1 MREEYTRRHFHMAV
15 DQSSGA
21 MTPDY
26 TQLTSVRVP
35 LDQAADALVSPN
47 ASGRTPI
54 VVLTRRQNRINN
66 VSLLIAVVILAGGI
80 LWGVLAGNF
89 LLISAAIPLSLV
101 FFVLAIF
108 RSFLVRIPEGAYG
121 LLQQRGKY
129 LRTIESGTQI
139 LPPWIVVSHLVTR
152 RIIPFDV
159 PVNEAPTQ
167 DNVRSSVQALV
178 TFSISDPYRFVY
190 HISASDFDQV
200 FQAAC
205 QNTLRAMVRQISS
218 DEVNNLT
225 RQDTSTLRETL
236 SAASEPYGV
245 NIEHVNIIYAHPP
258 ADFVRSQEARQLAL
272 LQQQEQA
279 EQQSLALRKQTDE
292 EALSRQAVIARIQ
305 RQREE
310 LQLQIQQADIRKQVV
325 ELEAQAED
333 LRLASLQERL
343 EKYREAAE
351 WDWAGEQ
358 LGVARGLASN
368 THAVVQVGPGGAI
381 DIARAFL
388 LRDIVQEQQEPQTKT
403 NSNPVRRS
411 PSKNQLKN
419 NEGGTR

>member
-1 MREEYTRRHFHMAV
+1 MAV

-35 LDQAADALVSPN
+35 LDQAADALVSPD
-47 ASGRTPI
+47 ASGHTPI
-54 VVLTRRQNRINN
+54 VVLTRRQNRISNG
-66 VSLLIAVVILAGGI
+66 SLLIAVVILAGGI

-159 PVNEAPTQ
+159 PVQEAPTQ
-167 DNVRSSVQALV
+167 NNVRSTVQALV
-178 TFSISDPYRFVY
+178 TFTISDAYRFVY
-190 HISASDFDQV
+190 SISASDFDQV

-225 RQDTSTLRETL
+225 RRDTSELRDAL
-236 SAASEPYGV
+236 SNASEPYGV
-245 NIEHVNIIYAHPP
+245 KMVKVNIIYAHPP
-258 ADFVRSQEARQLAL
+258 VDFVRSQEARQLAL
-272 LQQQEQA
+272 LQQAEQA
-279 EQQSLALRKQTDE
+279 EQQALLQRKQTDGE
-292 EALSRQAVIARIQ
+292 TLARQAVIARVG
-305 RQREE
+305 RERDE
-310 LQLQIQQADIRKQVV
+310 LQVQVQKAEIRRRVV
-325 ELEAQAED
+325 ELEAQAEE
-333 LRLASLQERL
+333 LRLAKLQERL
-343 EKYREAAE
+343 NSYPRAAE
-351 WDWAGEQ
+351 WEWQGEQ
-358 LGVARGLASN
+358 LEVVRGLASN
-368 THAVVQVGPGGAI
+368 THAVVQMGGGSTDLAQ
-381 DIARAFL
+381 AFS
-388 LRDIVQEQQEPQTKT
+388 LRDSWQDQSVQANTDPTAPTRKTSSKSQQVHEK
-403 NSNPVRRS
+403 
-411 PSKNQLKN
+411 
-419 NEGGTR
+419 

>member
-1 MREEYTRRHFHMAV
+1 MAI
-15 DQSSGA
+15 DQSSDA
-21 MTPDY
+21 LASEY
-26 TQLTSVRVP
+26 IQLTSTRVP
-35 LDQAADALVSPN
+35 LDQAGDAFVSQD

-54 VVLTRRQNRINN
+54 VVLTQRQNRIENLP
-66 VSLLIAVVILAGGI
+66 LLIGAVILVGGI
-80 LWGVLAGNF
+80 VWAVLSGNP
-89 LLISAAIPLSLV
+89 LVGGAAVPLSLL

-129 LRTIESGTQI
+129 LRTIESGTRI
-139 LPPWIVVSHLVTR
+139 LPPWIVVSHVVTR
-152 RIIPFDV
+152 RIIPFEV

-167 DNVRSSVQALV
+167 DNVRSTLQALV

-205 QNTLRAMVRQISS
+205 QNTLRAMVRQVSS
-218 DEVNNLT
+218 DEVNSLT
-225 RQDTSTLRETL
+225 RQDTSSLRETL

-245 NIEHVNIIYAHPP
+245 NIEHVNIVYAHPP

-272 LQQQEQA
+272 LQQEEQA
-279 EQQSLALRKQTDE
+279 EQQALALRRQTDE
-292 EALSRQAVIARIQ
+292 EALSRQAVLARIE
-305 RQREE
+305 REKE
-310 LQLQIQQADIRKQVV
+310 ALQLQIQQAEIRKQVV

-333 LRLASLQERL
+333 LRLARLQERL
-343 EKYREAAE
+343 EKYRQAAE

-368 THAVVQVGPGGAI
+368 THAVVQVGSGGAT

-388 LRDIVQEQQEPQTKT
+388 LRDIIQEQQKT
-403 NSNPVRRS
+403 QPETDSKAPTRRS

-419 NEGGTR
+419 DGGESR

>member
-1 MREEYTRRHFHMAV
+1 MAV

-35 LDQAADALVSPN
+35 LDQAADALVSPD
-47 ASGRTPI
+47 ASGHTPI
-54 VVLTRRQNRINN
+54 VVLTRRQNRISNG
-66 VSLLIAVVILAGGI
+66 SLLIAVVILAGGI

-159 PVNEAPTQ
+159 PVQEAPTQ
-167 DNVRSSVQALV
+167 DNVRSTVQALV
-178 TFSISDPYRFVY
+178 TFTISDAYRFVY
-190 HISASDFDQV
+190 SISASDFDQV

-225 RQDTSTLRETL
+225 RRDTSELRDAL
-236 SAASEPYGV
+236 SNASEPYGV
-245 NIEHVNIIYAHPP
+245 KMVKVNIIYAHPP
-258 ADFVRSQEARQLAL
+258 VDFVRSQEARQLAM
-272 LQQQEQA
+272 LQQAEQA
-279 EQQSLALRKQTDE
+279 EQQALLQRKQTDGE
-292 EALSRQAVIARIQ
+292 TLARQAVIARVG
-305 RQREE
+305 RERDE
-310 LQLQIQQADIRKQVV
+310 LQVQVQKAEIRRRVV
-325 ELEAQAED
+325 ELEAQAEE
-333 LRLASLQERL
+333 LRISKLQERL
-343 EKYREAAE
+343 NSYPRAAE
-351 WDWAGEQ
+351 WEWQGEQ
-358 LGVARGLASN
+358 LEVVRGLASN
-368 THAVVQVGPGGAI
+368 THAVVQMGGGSTDLAQ
-381 DIARAFL
+381 AFS
-388 LRDIVQEQQEPQTKT
+388 LRDSWQDQSVQANTDPTAPTRKTSSKSQQVHEK
-403 NSNPVRRS
+403 
-411 PSKNQLKN
+411 
-419 NEGGTR
+419 

>member
-1 MREEYTRRHFHMAV
+1 MAV

-35 LDQAADALVSPN
+35 LDQAADALVSPD

-54 VVLTRRQNRINN
+54 VVLTRRQNRISN
-66 VSLLIAVVILAGGI
+66 VSLLIAVLILAGGI
-80 LWGVLAGNF
+80 LWSVLAGNF

-159 PVNEAPTQ
+159 PVQEAPTQ
-167 DNVRSSVQALV
+167 NNVRSTVQALV
-178 TFSISDPYRFVY
+178 TFTISDAYRFVY
-190 HISASDFDQV
+190 SISASDFDQV

-225 RQDTSTLRETL
+225 RRDTSELRDAL
-236 SAASEPYGV
+236 SNASEPYGV
-245 NIEHVNIIYAHPP
+245 KMVKVNIIYAHPP
-258 ADFVRSQEARQLAL
+258 VDFVRSQEARQLAM
-272 LQQQEQA
+272 LQQAEQA
-279 EQQSLALRKQTDE
+279 EQQALLQRKQTDGE
-292 EALSRQAVIARIQ
+292 TLARQAVIARVG
-305 RQREE
+305 RERDE
-310 LQLQIQQADIRKQVV
+310 LQVQVQKAEIRRRVV
-325 ELEAQAED
+325 ELEAEAEE
-333 LRLASLQERL
+333 LRLSKLQERL
-343 EKYREAAE
+343 NSYPRAAE
-351 WDWAGEQ
+351 WEWAGEQ
-358 LGVARGLASN
+358 LEVARGLASN
-368 THAVVQVGPGGAI
+368 THAVVQMGGGSTDLAQ
-381 DIARAFL
+381 AFS
-388 LRDIVQEQQEPQTKT
+388 LRDSWQGQSVQANTDPTAPTRKTSSKSQQVHEK
-403 NSNPVRRS
+403 
-411 PSKNQLKN
+411 
-419 NEGGTR
+419 

>member
-1 MREEYTRRHFHMAV
+1 MAV

-21 MTPDY
+21 IPPDY

-35 LDQAADALVSPN
+35 LDQAADALVSPD
-47 ASGRTPI
+47 ASGHTPI
-54 VVLTRRQNRINN
+54 VVLTRRQNRISNG
-66 VSLLIAVVILAGGI
+66 SLLIAVVILAGGI

-159 PVNEAPTQ
+159 PVQEAPTQ
-167 DNVRSSVQALV
+167 DNVRSTVQALV
-178 TFSISDPYRFVY
+178 TFTISDAYRFVY
-190 HISASDFDQV
+190 SISASDFDQV

-225 RQDTSTLRETL
+225 RRDTSELRDAL
-236 SAASEPYGV
+236 SNASEPYGV
-245 NIEHVNIIYAHPP
+245 KMVKVNIIYAHPP
-258 ADFVRSQEARQLAL
+258 VDFVRSQEARQLAM
-272 LQQQEQA
+272 LQQAEQA
-279 EQQSLALRKQTDE
+279 EQQALLQRKQTDGE
-292 EALSRQAVIARIQ
+292 TLARQAVIARVG
-305 RQREE
+305 RERDE
-310 LQLQIQQADIRKQVV
+310 LQVQVQKAEIRRRVV
-325 ELEAQAED
+325 ELEAQAEE
-333 LRLASLQERL
+333 LRISKLQERL
-343 EKYREAAE
+343 NSYPRAAE
-351 WDWAGEQ
+351 WEWQGEQ
-358 LGVARGLASN
+358 LEVVRGLASN
-368 THAVVQVGPGGAI
+368 THAVVQMGGGSTDLAQ
-381 DIARAFL
+381 AFS
-388 LRDIVQEQQEPQTKT
+388 LRDSWQDQSVQANTDPTAPTRKTSSKSQQVHEK
-403 NSNPVRRS
+403 
-411 PSKNQLKN
+411 
-419 NEGGTR
+419 

>member
-1 MREEYTRRHFHMAV
+1 MAV

-35 LDQAADALVSPN
+35 LDQAADALVSPD
-47 ASGRTPI
+47 ASGHTPI
-54 VVLTRRQNRINN
+54 VVLTRRQNRISNG
-66 VSLLIAVVILAGGI
+66 SLLIAVVILAGGI

-159 PVNEAPTQ
+159 PVQEAPTQ
-167 DNVRSSVQALV
+167 NNVRSTVQALV
-178 TFSISDPYRFVY
+178 TFTISDAYRFVY
-190 HISASDFDQV
+190 SISASDFDQV

-225 RQDTSTLRETL
+225 RRDTSELRDAL
-236 SAASEPYGV
+236 SNASEPYGV
-245 NIEHVNIIYAHPP
+245 KMVKVNIIYAHPP
-258 ADFVRSQEARQLAL
+258 VDFVRSQEARQLAM
-272 LQQQEQA
+272 LQQAEQA
-279 EQQSLALRKQTDE
+279 EQQALLQRKQTDGE
-292 EALSRQAVIARIQ
+292 TLARQAVIARVG
-305 RQREE
+305 RERDE
-310 LQLQIQQADIRKQVV
+310 LQVQVQKAEIRRRVV
-325 ELEAQAED
+325 ELEAQAEE
-333 LRLASLQERL
+333 LRISKLQERL
-343 EKYREAAE
+343 NSYPRAAE
-351 WDWAGEQ
+351 WEWQGEQ
-358 LGVARGLASN
+358 LEVVRGLASN
-368 THAVVQVGPGGAI
+368 THAVVQMGGGSTDLAQ
-381 DIARAFL
+381 AFS
-388 LRDIVQEQQEPQTKT
+388 LRDSWQDQSVQANTDPTAPTRKTSSKSQQVHEK
-403 NSNPVRRS
+403 
-411 PSKNQLKN
+411 
-419 NEGGTR
+419 

>member
-1 MREEYTRRHFHMAV
+1 MAV

-21 MTPDY
+21 IPPDY

-35 LDQAADALVSPN
+35 LDQAADALVSPD

-54 VVLTRRQNRINN
+54 VVLTRRQNRISN
-66 VSLLIAVVILAGGI
+66 VSLLIAVLILAGGI
-80 LWGVLAGNF
+80 LWSVLAGNF

-159 PVNEAPTQ
+159 PVQEAPTQ
-167 DNVRSSVQALV
+167 DNVRSTVQALV
-178 TFSISDPYRFVY
+178 TFTISDAYRFVY
-190 HISASDFDQV
+190 SISASDFDQV

-225 RQDTSTLRETL
+225 RRDTSELRDAL
-236 SAASEPYGV
+236 SNASEPYGV
-245 NIEHVNIIYAHPP
+245 KMVKVNIIYAHPP
-258 ADFVRSQEARQLAL
+258 VDFVRSQEARQLAM
-272 LQQQEQA
+272 LQQAEQA
-279 EQQSLALRKQTDE
+279 EQQALLQRKQTDGE
-292 EALSRQAVIARIQ
+292 TLARQAVIARVG
-305 RQREE
+305 RERDE
-310 LQLQIQQADIRKQVV
+310 LQVQVQKAEIRRRVV
-325 ELEAQAED
+325 ELEAQAEE
-333 LRLASLQERL
+333 LRLSKLQERL
-343 EKYREAAE
+343 NSYPRAAE
-351 WDWAGEQ
+351 WEWQGEQ
-358 LGVARGLASN
+358 LEVARGLASN
-368 THAVVQVGPGGAI
+368 THAVVQMGGGSTDLAQ
-381 DIARAFL
+381 AFS
-388 LRDIVQEQQEPQTKT
+388 LRDSWQDQSVQANTDPTAPTRKTSSKSQQVHEK
-403 NSNPVRRS
+403 
-411 PSKNQLKN
+411 
-419 NEGGTR
+419 

>member
-1 MREEYTRRHFHMAV
+1 MREEYTRRHFPMAV

-35 LDQAADALVSPN
+35 LDQAADAFVSPD

-54 VVLTRRQNRINN
+54 VVLTRRQNRISN
-66 VSLLIAVVILAGGI
+66 VSLLIAVLILAGGI
-80 LWGVLAGNF
+80 LWSVLAGNF

-159 PVNEAPTQ
+159 PVQEAPTQ
-167 DNVRSSVQALV
+167 NNVRSTVQALV
-178 TFSISDPYRFVY
+178 TFTISDAYRFVY
-190 HISASDFDQV
+190 SISASDFDQV

-225 RQDTSTLRETL
+225 RRDT
-236 SAASEPYGV
+236 SEPYGV
-245 NIEHVNIIYAHPP
+245 KMVKVNIIYAHPP
-258 ADFVRSQEARQLAL
+258 VDFVRSQEARQLAM
-272 LQQQEQA
+272 LQQAEQA
-279 EQQSLALRKQTDE
+279 EQQALLQRKQTDGE
-292 EALSRQAVIARIQ
+292 TLARQAVIARVG
-305 RQREE
+305 RERDE
-310 LQLQIQQADIRKQVV
+310 LQVQVQKAEIRRRVV
-325 ELEAQAED
+325 ELEAQAEE
-333 LRLASLQERL
+333 LRISKLQERL
-343 EKYREAAE
+343 NSYPRAAE
-351 WDWAGEQ
+351 WEWQGEQ
-358 LGVARGLASN
+358 LEVVRGLASN
-368 THAVVQVGPGGAI
+368 THAVVQMGGGSTDLAQ
-381 DIARAFL
+381 AFS
-388 LRDIVQEQQEPQTKT
+388 LRDSWQDQSVQANTDPTAPTRKTSSKSQQVHEK
-403 NSNPVRRS
+403 
-411 PSKNQLKN
+411 
-419 NEGGTR
+419 

>member
-1 MREEYTRRHFHMAV
+1 MAV

-35 LDQAADALVSPN
+35 LDQAADALVSPD

-54 VVLTRRQNRINN
+54 VVLTRRQNRISN
-66 VSLLIAVVILAGGI
+66 VSLLIAVLILAGGI
-80 LWGVLAGNF
+80 LWSVLAGNF

-159 PVNEAPTQ
+159 PVQEAPTQ
-167 DNVRSSVQALV
+167 DNVRSTVQALV
-178 TFSISDPYRFVY
+178 TFTISDAYRFVY
-190 HISASDFDQV
+190 SISASDFDQV

-225 RQDTSTLRETL
+225 RRDTSELRDAL
-236 SAASEPYGV
+236 SNASEPYGV
-245 NIEHVNIIYAHPP
+245 KMVKVNIIYAHPP
-258 ADFVRSQEARQLAL
+258 VDFVRSQEARQLAM
-272 LQQQEQA
+272 LQQAEQA
-279 EQQSLALRKQTDE
+279 EQQALLQRKQTDGE
-292 EALSRQAVIARIQ
+292 TLARQAVIARVG
-305 RQREE
+305 RERDE
-310 LQLQIQQADIRKQVV
+310 LQVQVQKAEIRRRVV
-325 ELEAQAED
+325 ELEAQAEE
-333 LRLASLQERL
+333 LRISKLQERL
-343 EKYREAAE
+343 NSYPRAAE
-351 WDWAGEQ
+351 WEWQGEQ
-358 LGVARGLASN
+358 LEVVRGLASN
-368 THAVVQVGPGGAI
+368 THAVVQMGGGSTDLAQ
-381 DIARAFL
+381 AFS
-388 LRDIVQEQQEPQTKT
+388 LRDSWQDQSVQANTDPTA
-403 NSNPVRRS
+403 P
-411 PSKNQLKN
+411 
-419 NEGGTR
+419 TR

>member
-1 MREEYTRRHFHMAV
+1 MAV

-35 LDQAADALVSPN
+35 LDQAADAFVSPD

-54 VVLTRRQNRINN
+54 VVLTRRQNRISN
-66 VSLLIAVVILAGGI
+66 VSLLIAVLILAGGI
-80 LWGVLAGNF
+80 LWSVLAGNF

-159 PVNEAPTQ
+159 PVQEAPTQ
-167 DNVRSSVQALV
+167 NNVRSTVQALV
-178 TFSISDPYRFVY
+178 TFTISDAYRFVY
-190 HISASDFDQV
+190 SISASDFDQV

-225 RQDTSTLRETL
+225 RRDTSELRDAL
-236 SAASEPYGV
+236 SNASEPYGV
-245 NIEHVNIIYAHPP
+245 KMVKVNIIYAHPP
-258 ADFVRSQEARQLAL
+258 VDFVRSQEARQLAM
-272 LQQQEQA
+272 LQQAEQA
-279 EQQSLALRKQTDE
+279 EQQALLQRKQTDGE
-292 EALSRQAVIARIQ
+292 TLARQAVIARVE
-305 RQREE
+305 RERDE
-310 LQLQIQQADIRKQVV
+310 LQEQVQKAEIRRHVV
-325 ELEAQAED
+325 ELEAEAEE
-333 LRLASLQERL
+333 LRLAKLQERL
-343 EKYREAAE
+343 NSYPRAAE
-351 WDWAGEQ
+351 WEWAGEQ
-358 LGVARGLASN
+358 LEVARGLASN
-368 THAVVQVGPGGAI
+368 THAVVQMGGGSTDLAQ
-381 DIARAFL
+381 AFS
-388 LRDIVQEQQEPQTKT
+388 LRDSWQDQSVQANTDPTAPTRKTSSKSQQVHEK
-403 NSNPVRRS
+403 
-411 PSKNQLKN
+411 
-419 NEGGTR
+419 

>member
-1 MREEYTRRHFHMAV
+1 MAV

-35 LDQAADALVSPN
+35 LDQAADAFVSPD

-54 VVLTRRQNRINN
+54 VVLTRRQNRISN
-66 VSLLIAVVILAGGI
+66 VSLLIAVLILAGGI
-80 LWGVLAGNF
+80 LWSVLAGNF

-159 PVNEAPTQ
+159 PVQEAPTQ
-167 DNVRSSVQALV
+167 NNVRSTVQALV
-178 TFSISDPYRFVY
+178 TFTISDAYRFVY
-190 HISASDFDQV
+190 SISASDFDQV

-225 RQDTSTLRETL
+225 RRDTSELRDAL
-236 SAASEPYGV
+236 SNASEPYGV
-245 NIEHVNIIYAHPP
+245 KMVKVNIIYAHPP
-258 ADFVRSQEARQLAL
+258 VDFVRSQEARQLAM
-272 LQQQEQA
+272 LQQAEQA
-279 EQQSLALRKQTDE
+279 EQQALLQRKQTDGE
-292 EALSRQAVIARIQ
+292 TLARQAVIARVG
-305 RQREE
+305 RERDE
-310 LQLQIQQADIRKQVV
+310 LQVQVQKAEIRRRVV
-325 ELEAQAED
+325 ELEAQAEE
-333 LRLASLQERL
+333 LRISKLQERL
-343 EKYREAAE
+343 NSYPRAAE
-351 WDWAGEQ
+351 WEWQGEQ
-358 LGVARGLASN
+358 LEVVRGLASN
-368 THAVVQVGPGGAI
+368 THAVVQMGGGSTDLAQ
-381 DIARAFL
+381 AFS
-388 LRDIVQEQQEPQTKT
+388 LRDSWQDQSVQANTDPTAPTRKTSSKSQQVHEK
-403 NSNPVRRS
+403 
-411 PSKNQLKN
+411 
-419 NEGGTR
+419 

>member
-1 MREEYTRRHFHMAV
+1 MAV

-21 MTPDY
+21 IPPDY

-35 LDQAADALVSPN
+35 LDQAADALVSPD

-54 VVLTRRQNRINN
+54 VVLTRRQNRISN
-66 VSLLIAVVILAGGI
+66 VSLLIAVLILAGGI
-80 LWGVLAGNF
+80 LWSVLAGNF

-159 PVNEAPTQ
+159 PVQEAPTQ
-167 DNVRSSVQALV
+167 NNVRSTVQALV
-178 TFSISDPYRFVY
+178 TFTISDAYRFVY
-190 HISASDFDQV
+190 SISASDFDQV

-225 RQDTSTLRETL
+225 RRDTSELRDAL
-236 SAASEPYGV
+236 SNASEPYGV
-245 NIEHVNIIYAHPP
+245 KMVKVNIIYAHPP
-258 ADFVRSQEARQLAL
+258 VDFVRSQEARQLAM
-272 LQQQEQA
+272 LQQAEQA
-279 EQQSLALRKQTDE
+279 EQQALLQRKQTDGE
-292 EALSRQAVIARIQ
+292 TLARQAVIARVG
-305 RQREE
+305 RERDE
-310 LQLQIQQADIRKQVV
+310 LQVQVQKAEIRRRVV
-325 ELEAQAED
+325 ELEAQAEE
-333 LRLASLQERL
+333 LRISKLQERL
-343 EKYREAAE
+343 NSYPRAAE
-351 WDWAGEQ
+351 WEWQGEQ
-358 LGVARGLASN
+358 LEVVRGLASN
-368 THAVVQVGPGGAI
+368 THAVVQMGGGSTDLAQ
-381 DIARAFL
+381 AFS
-388 LRDIVQEQQEPQTKT
+388 LRDSWQDQSVQANTDPTAPTRKTSSKSQQVHEK
-403 NSNPVRRS
+403 
-411 PSKNQLKN
+411 
-419 NEGGTR
+419 

>member
-1 MREEYTRRHFHMAV
+1 MAV

-26 TQLTSVRVP
+26 TQLTSLRVP
-35 LDQAADALVSPN
+35 LDQAADALVSPD

-54 VVLTRRQNRINN
+54 VVLTRRQNRISN
-66 VSLLIAVVILAGGI
+66 VSLLIAVLILAGGI
-80 LWGVLAGNF
+80 LWSVLAGNF

-159 PVNEAPTQ
+159 PVQEAPTQ
-167 DNVRSSVQALV
+167 NNVRSTVQALV
-178 TFSISDPYRFVY
+178 TFTISDAYRFVY
-190 HISASDFDQV
+190 SISASDFDQV

-225 RQDTSTLRETL
+225 RQDTSELRDAL
-236 SAASEPYGV
+236 SNASEPYGV
-245 NIEHVNIIYAHPP
+245 KMVKVNIIYAHPP
-258 ADFVRSQEARQLAL
+258 VDFVRSQEARQLAM
-272 LQQQEQA
+272 LQQAEQA
-279 EQQSLALRKQTDE
+279 EQQALLQRKQTDGE
-292 EALSRQAVIARIQ
+292 TLARQAVIARVG
-305 RQREE
+305 RERDE
-310 LQLQIQQADIRKQVV
+310 LQVQVQKAEIRRRVV
-325 ELEAQAED
+325 ELEAQAEE
-333 LRLASLQERL
+333 LRLAKLQERL
-343 EKYREAAE
+343 NSYPRAAE
-351 WDWAGEQ
+351 WEWQGEQ
-358 LGVARGLASN
+358 LEVVRGLASN
-368 THAVVQVGPGGAI
+368 THAVVQMGGGSTDLAQ
-381 DIARAFL
+381 AFS
-388 LRDIVQEQQEPQTKT
+388 LRDSWQDQSVQANTDPTAPTRKTSSKSQQVHEK
-403 NSNPVRRS
+403 
-411 PSKNQLKN
+411 
-419 NEGGTR
+419 

>member
-1 MREEYTRRHFHMAV
+1 MAV

-35 LDQAADALVSPN
+35 LDQAADAFVSPD

-54 VVLTRRQNRINN
+54 VVLTRRQNRISN
-66 VSLLIAVVILAGGI
+66 VSLLITVLILAGGI
-80 LWGVLAGNF
+80 LWSVLAGNF

-159 PVNEAPTQ
+159 PVQEAPTQ
-167 DNVRSSVQALV
+167 NNVRSTVQALV
-178 TFSISDPYRFVY
+178 TFTISDAYRFVY
-190 HISASDFDQV
+190 SISASDFDQV

-225 RQDTSTLRETL
+225 RRDTSELRDAL
-236 SAASEPYGV
+236 SNASEPYGV
-245 NIEHVNIIYAHPP
+245 KMVKVNIIYAHPP
-258 ADFVRSQEARQLAL
+258 VDFVRSQEARQLAM
-272 LQQQEQA
+272 LQQAEQA
-279 EQQSLALRKQTDE
+279 EQQALLQRKQTDGE
-292 EALSRQAVIARIQ
+292 TLARQAVIARVG
-305 RQREE
+305 RERDE
-310 LQLQIQQADIRKQVV
+310 LQVQVQKAEIRRRVV
-325 ELEAQAED
+325 ELEAQAEE
-333 LRLASLQERL
+333 LRISKLQERL
-343 EKYREAAE
+343 NSYPRAAE
-351 WDWAGEQ
+351 WEWQGEQ
-358 LGVARGLASN
+358 LEVVRGLASN
-368 THAVVQVGPGGAI
+368 THAVVQMGGGSTDLAQ
-381 DIARAFL
+381 AFS
-388 LRDIVQEQQEPQTKT
+388 LRDSWQDQSVQANTDPTAPTRKTSSKSQQVHEK
-403 NSNPVRRS
+403 
-411 PSKNQLKN
+411 
-419 NEGGTR
+419 

>member
-1 MREEYTRRHFHMAV
+1 MAV

-35 LDQAADALVSPN
+35 LDQAADALVSPD
-47 ASGRTPI
+47 ASGHTPI
-54 VVLTRRQNRINN
+54 VVLTRRQNRISNG
-66 VSLLIAVVILAGGI
+66 SLLIAVVILAGGI

-159 PVNEAPTQ
+159 PVQEAPTQ
-167 DNVRSSVQALV
+167 NNVRSTVQALV
-178 TFSISDPYRFVY
+178 TFTISDAYRFVY
-190 HISASDFDQV
+190 SISASDFDQV

-225 RQDTSTLRETL
+225 RRDTSELRDAL
-236 SAASEPYGV
+236 SNASEPYGV
-245 NIEHVNIIYAHPP
+245 KMVKVNIIYAHPP
-258 ADFVRSQEARQLAL
+258 VDFVRSQEARQLAM
-272 LQQQEQA
+272 LQQAEQA
-279 EQQSLALRKQTDE
+279 EQQALLQRKQTDGE
-292 EALSRQAVIARIQ
+292 TLARQAVIARVG
-305 RQREE
+305 RERDE
-310 LQLQIQQADIRKQVV
+310 LQVQVQKAEIRRRVV
-325 ELEAQAED
+325 ELEAEAEE
-333 LRLASLQERL
+333 LRLSKLQERL
-343 EKYREAAE
+343 NSYPRAAE
-351 WDWAGEQ
+351 WEWQGEQ
-358 LGVARGLASN
+358 LEVVRGLASN
-368 THAVVQVGPGGAI
+368 THAVVQMGGGSTDLAQ
-381 DIARAFL
+381 AFS
-388 LRDIVQEQQEPQTKT
+388 LRDSWQDQSVQANTDPTAPTRKTSSKSQQVHEK
-403 NSNPVRRS
+403 
-411 PSKNQLKN
+411 
-419 NEGGTR
+419 

>member
-1 MREEYTRRHFHMAV
+1 MAI
-15 DQSSGA
+15 DQSSGVPTA
-21 MTPDY
+21 EY
-26 TQLTSVRVP
+26 IQLSSARVP
-35 LDQAADALVSPN
+35 LEQAGDALESQD

-54 VVLTRRQNRINN
+54 VVLTQRQNRINN
-66 VSLLIAVVILAGGI
+66 VLLLMGIVILVGGIVWAVVSGNPLLGGAAVP
-80 LWGVLAGNF
+80 LF
-89 LLISAAIPLSLV
+89 LI
-101 FFVLAIF
+101 FMVLAIF
-108 RSFLVRIPEGAYG
+108 RSFLVRIPEGTYG

-139 LPPWIVVSHLVTR
+139 LPPWIVVSHVVTR
-152 RIIPFDV
+152 RIIPFEV
-159 PVNEAPTQ
+159 PINEAPTQ
-167 DNVRSSVQALV
+167 DNVRSTVQALI

-205 QNTLRAMVRQISS
+205 QNTFRAMVRQINS

-225 RQDTSTLRETL
+225 RQDTSMLRETL
-236 SAASEPYGV
+236 NAASEPYGV
-245 NIEHVNIIYAHPP
+245 SIEHVNIIFAHPP
-258 ADFVRSQEARQLAL
+258 ADFVRSQETRQLAY
-272 LQQQEQA
+272 LQQAEQA
-279 EQQSLALRKQTDE
+279 EQQSLSLRKQTDE

-305 RQREE
+305 REQEE
-310 LQLQIQQADIRKQVV
+310 LQLQIQQAEIRKQVV

-333 LRLASLQERL
+333 LRLARLQERL

-368 THAVVQVGPGGAI
+368 THAVVQVGPGDAT

-388 LRDIVQEQQEPQTKT
+388 LRDIRQEQQEPQTKT
-403 NSNPVRRS
+403 DSNPVRRS

>member
-1 MREEYTRRHFHMAV
+1 MAV

-35 LDQAADALVSPN
+35 LDQAADALVSPD
-47 ASGRTPI
+47 ASGHTPI
-54 VVLTRRQNRINN
+54 VVLTRRQNRISNG
-66 VSLLIAVVILAGGI
+66 SLLIAVVILAGGI

-159 PVNEAPTQ
+159 PVQEAPTQ
-167 DNVRSSVQALV
+167 NNVRSTVQALV
-178 TFSISDPYRFVY
+178 TFTISDAYRFVY
-190 HISASDFDQV
+190 SISASDFDQV

-225 RQDTSTLRETL
+225 RRDTSELRDAL
-236 SAASEPYGV
+236 SNASEPYGV
-245 NIEHVNIIYAHPP
+245 KMVKVNIIYAHPP
-258 ADFVRSQEARQLAL
+258 VDFVRSQEARQLAM
-272 LQQQEQA
+272 LQQAEQA
-279 EQQSLALRKQTDE
+279 EQQALLQRKQTDGE
-292 EALSRQAVIARIQ
+292 TLARQAVIARVG
-305 RQREE
+305 RERDE
-310 LQLQIQQADIRKQVV
+310 LQVQVQKAEIRRRVV
-325 ELEAQAED
+325 ELEAQAEE
-333 LRLASLQERL
+333 LRLSKLQERL
-343 EKYREAAE
+343 NSYPRAAE
-351 WDWAGEQ
+351 WEWQGEQ
-358 LGVARGLASN
+358 LEVVRGLASN
-368 THAVVQVGPGGAI
+368 THAVVQMGGGSTDLAQ
-381 DIARAFL
+381 AFS
-388 LRDIVQEQQEPQTKT
+388 LRDSWQDQSVQANTDPTAPTRKTSSKSQQVHEK
-403 NSNPVRRS
+403 
-411 PSKNQLKN
+411 
-419 NEGGTR
+419 

>member
-1 MREEYTRRHFHMAV
+1 MAV

-35 LDQAADALVSPN
+35 LDQAADALVSPD

-54 VVLTRRQNRINN
+54 VVLTRRQNRISN
-66 VSLLIAVVILAGGI
+66 VSLLIAVLILAGGI
-80 LWGVLAGNF
+80 LWSVLAGNF

-159 PVNEAPTQ
+159 PVQEAPTQ
-167 DNVRSSVQALV
+167 DNVRSTVQALV
-178 TFSISDPYRFVY
+178 TFTISDAYRFVY
-190 HISASDFDQV
+190 SISASDFDQV

-225 RQDTSTLRETL
+225 RRDTSELRDAL
-236 SAASEPYGV
+236 SNASEPYGV
-245 NIEHVNIIYAHPP
+245 KMVKVNIIYAHPP
-258 ADFVRSQEARQLAL
+258 VDFVRSQEARQLAM
-272 LQQQEQA
+272 LQQAEQA
-279 EQQSLALRKQTDE
+279 EQQALLQRKQTDGE
-292 EALSRQAVIARIQ
+292 TLARQAVIARVG
-305 RQREE
+305 RERDE
-310 LQLQIQQADIRKQVV
+310 LQVQVQKAEIRRRVV
-325 ELEAQAED
+325 ELEAQAEE
-333 LRLASLQERL
+333 LRISKLQERL
-343 EKYREAAE
+343 NSYPRAAE
-351 WDWAGEQ
+351 WEWQGEQ
-358 LGVARGLASN
+358 LEVVRGLASN
-368 THAVVQVGPGGAI
+368 THAVVQMGGGSTDLAQ
-381 DIARAFL
+381 AFS
-388 LRDIVQEQQEPQTKT
+388 LRDSWQDKSVQANTDTPPTWKTSSKSPQA
-403 NSNPVRRS
+403 
-411 PSKNQLKN
+411 
-419 NEGGTR
+419 NEK

>member
-1 MREEYTRRHFHMAV
+1 MAV

-35 LDQAADALVSPN
+35 LDQAADALVSPD

-54 VVLTRRQNRINN
+54 VVLTRRQNRISN
-66 VSLLIAVVILAGGI
+66 VSLLIAVLILAGGI
-80 LWGVLAGNF
+80 LWSVLAGNF

-159 PVNEAPTQ
+159 PVQEAPTQ
-167 DNVRSSVQALV
+167 NNVRSTVQALV
-178 TFSISDPYRFVY
+178 TFTISDAYRFVY
-190 HISASDFDQV
+190 SISASDFDQV

-225 RQDTSTLRETL
+225 RQDTSELRDAL
-236 SAASEPYGV
+236 SNASEPYGV
-245 NIEHVNIIYAHPP
+245 KMVKVNIIYAHPP
-258 ADFVRSQEARQLAL
+258 VDFVRSQEARQLAM
-272 LQQQEQA
+272 LQQAEQA
-279 EQQSLALRKQTDE
+279 EQQALLQRKQTDGE
-292 EALSRQAVIARIQ
+292 TLARQAVIARVG
-305 RQREE
+305 RERDE
-310 LQLQIQQADIRKQVV
+310 LQVQVQKAEIRRRVV
-325 ELEAQAED
+325 ELEAEAEE
-333 LRLASLQERL
+333 LRLSKLQERL
-343 EKYREAAE
+343 NSYPRAAE
-351 WDWAGEQ
+351 WEWAGEQ
-358 LGVARGLASN
+358 LEVARGLASN
-368 THAVVQVGPGGAI
+368 THAVVQMGGGSTDLAQ
-381 DIARAFL
+381 AFS
-388 LRDIVQEQQEPQTKT
+388 LRDSWQDQSVQANTDPTAPTRKTSSKSQQVHEK
-403 NSNPVRRS
+403 
-411 PSKNQLKN
+411 
-419 NEGGTR
+419 

>member
-1 MREEYTRRHFHMAV
+1 MAV

-21 MTPDY
+21 IPPDY

-35 LDQAADALVSPN
+35 LDQAADALVSPD

-54 VVLTRRQNRINN
+54 VVLTRRQNRISN
-66 VSLLIAVVILAGGI
+66 VSLLIAVLILAGGI
-80 LWGVLAGNF
+80 LWSVLAGNF

-159 PVNEAPTQ
+159 PVQEAPTQ
-167 DNVRSSVQALV
+167 DNVRSTVQALV
-178 TFSISDPYRFVY
+178 TFTISDAYRFVY
-190 HISASDFDQV
+190 SISASDFDQV

-225 RQDTSTLRETL
+225 RRDTSELRDAL
-236 SAASEPYGV
+236 SNASEPYGV
-245 NIEHVNIIYAHPP
+245 KMVKVNIIYAHPP
-258 ADFVRSQEARQLAL
+258 VDFVRSQEARQLAM
-272 LQQQEQA
+272 LQQAEQA
-279 EQQSLALRKQTDE
+279 EQQALLQRKQTDGE
-292 EALSRQAVIARIQ
+292 TLARQAVIARVG
-305 RQREE
+305 RERDE
-310 LQLQIQQADIRKQVV
+310 LQVQVQKAEIRRRVV
-325 ELEAQAED
+325 ELEAQAEE
-333 LRLASLQERL
+333 LRLAKLQERL
-343 EKYREAAE
+343 NSYPRAAE
-351 WDWAGEQ
+351 WEWQGEQ
-358 LGVARGLASN
+358 LEVVRGLASN
-368 THAVVQVGPGGAI
+368 THAVVQMGGGSTDLAQ
-381 DIARAFL
+381 AFS
-388 LRDIVQEQQEPQTKT
+388 LRDSWQDQSVQANTDPTAPTRKTSSKSQQVHEK
-403 NSNPVRRS
+403 
-411 PSKNQLKN
+411 
-419 NEGGTR
+419 

>member
-1 MREEYTRRHFHMAV
+1 MAV

-21 MTPDY
+21 FAPEY

-35 LDQAADALVSPN
+35 LDQAADAFVSPD

-54 VVLTRRQNRINN
+54 VVLTRRQNRIGN
-66 VSLLIAVVILAGGI
+66 VPMLIGVVILVGGI
-80 LWGVLAGNF
+80 LWGLLAGNA
-89 LLISAAIPLSLV
+89 LLISAAVVLGLV

-159 PVNEAPTQ
+159 PVQEAPTQ
-167 DNVRSSVQALV
+167 NNVRSTVQALV
-178 TFSISDPYRFVY
+178 TFTISDAYRFVY
-190 HISASDFDQV
+190 SISASDFDQV

-225 RQDTSTLRETL
+225 RRDTSELRDAL
-236 SAASEPYGV
+236 SNASEPYGV
-245 NIEHVNIIYAHPP
+245 KMVKVNIIYAHPP
-258 ADFVRSQEARQLAL
+258 VDFVRSQEARQLAM
-272 LQQQEQA
+272 LQQAEQA
-279 EQQSLALRKQTDE
+279 EQQALLQRKQTDGE
-292 EALSRQAVIARIQ
+292 TLARQAVIARVG
-305 RQREE
+305 RERDE
-310 LQLQIQQADIRKQVV
+310 LQVQVQKAEIRRRVV
-325 ELEAQAED
+325 ELEAEAEE
-333 LRLASLQERL
+333 LRLSKLQERL
-343 EKYREAAE
+343 NSYPRAAE
-351 WDWAGEQ
+351 WEWAGEQ

-368 THAVVQVGPGGAI
+368 THAVVQTSGGGTT

-388 LRDIVQEQQEPQTKT
+388 LRDIWQDKSVQANTDTPPTWKTSSKSPQA
-403 NSNPVRRS
+403 
-411 PSKNQLKN
+411 
-419 NEGGTR
+419 NEK

>member
-1 MREEYTRRHFHMAV
+1 MAI

-21 MTPDY
+21 ITPNDA
-26 TQLTSVRVP
+26 QLTSVRVP
-35 LDQAADALVSPN
+35 LDQAADALVSPD

-54 VVLTRRQNRINN
+54 VVLTRRQNRISN

-80 LWGVLAGNF
+80 LWGVLAGNP

-159 PVNEAPTQ
+159 PVQEAPTQ
-167 DNVRSSVQALV
+167 DNVRSTVQALV
-178 TFSISDPYRFVY
+178 TFTISDAYRFVY
-190 HISASDFDQV
+190 SVSASDFDQV

-225 RQDTSTLRETL
+225 RLDTSELRDAL
-236 SAASEPYGV
+236 SNASEPYGV
-245 NIEHVNIIYAHPP
+245 KMVKVNIIYAHPP
-258 ADFVRSQEARQLAL
+258 VDFVRSQEARQLAM
-272 LQQQEQA
+272 LQQVEQM
-279 EQQSLALRKQTDE
+279 EQQSLTQRKQTDAE
-292 EALSRQAVIARIQ
+292 VLARQAVIARVE
-305 RQREE
+305 RERDE
-310 LQLQIQQADIRKQVV
+310 LQEQVQKAEIRRHVV
-325 ELEAQAED
+325 ELEAEAEE
-333 LRLASLQERL
+333 LRLAKLQERL
-343 EKYREAAE
+343 NSYPRAAE
-351 WDWAGEQ
+351 WEWAGEQ

-368 THAVVQVGPGGAI
+368 THAVVQTSGGGTT

-388 LRDIVQEQQEPQTKT
+388 LRDIWQDKSVQANTDATMPTRKTSSNSQQT
-403 NSNPVRRS
+403 NE
-411 PSKNQLKN
+411 K
-419 NEGGTR
+419 